1 MKKIKLYLLNFV
13 ILPLVLVLSTELV
26 ERGSFV
32 SALNWPFLYPAEFF
46 VSCLL
51 VLGLLSIFMA
61 VTNNQEIS
69 FFVVLTISLL
79 FALVS
84 NTKQK
89 FLGEP
94 LLPYD
99 FILSKETTDI
109 INYFSSFINTKI
121 ILFLGLLVLLG
132 VVLFRYLPL
141 NKHRV
146 KYSVLERI
154 VLLLLSL
161 IIFSSISSGSP
172 LPLKEKF
179 ALQSITWDQKLNS
192 SRNGLLLSFLTNL
205 QWLSV
210 EQPVDY
216 NQGRI
221 THIVNKSTGTDGA
234 IPATG
239 SPAVKPNIIIV
250 MNEAFWDP
258 GLLPGIS
265 FNQDPLPF
273 FHSLQ
278 NKHSAG
284 SLLVPVFGGGTVN
297 TEFEVLT
304 GHSTHFLPGGSI
316 AYAQYVRK
324 PVESLASI
332 LTGQGY
338 TATAIHSYHNWF
350 YRRDQVFRNF
360 GFAKFISGEFF
371 VEPELKRYYISDR
384 EVSRLIIEE
393 SQKTTGPFFVFAV
406 TMQNHGPY
414 VIGYGDQAKIK
425 VQGDLSPEAKSIVET
440 YARGVAEADQALQIL
455 VEHFQKSKQPTIIVF
470 FGDHLPALGEDYQVY
485 REIGFYQQ
493 DNTYEEYQRMHTVPL
508 VIWSNYLPRV
518 PGLKLNSSFLGPY
531 LLQQAGLKGSFYTD
545 YLFSLWQ
552 KKPFFPGRSY
562 YRAAGIDDKYLE
574 DYRLLQYDLLFGQNY
589 LAQGKPAPI
598 MQEGY
603 FLGKEKMRIES
614 AHFWEEEKAKQGK
627 GKLEIS
633 GKNFTPACQVYLNE
647 KPQKTTFVDE
657 NHLTIAASEKILTQL
672 KNLTI
677 QVKLGD
683 SLQNIIAESNCVLLS
698 EMLK

>member
-192 SRNGLLLSFLTNL
+192 SRNGLILSFLSNL

-216 NQGRI
+216 NQERI
-221 THIVNKSTGTDGA
+221 TQIVNKYTGTDGA
-234 IPATG
+234 IPAAG

-265 FNQDPLPF
+265 FNQDPFPF

-278 NKHSAG
+278 KKHSAG

-440 YARGVAEADQALQIL
+440 YAQGVAEADQALQIL

-552 KKPFFPGRSY
+552 KTPFFPGRSY
-562 YRAAGIDDKYLE
+562 YRAAGIDAKYLE
-574 DYRLLQYDLLFGQNY
+574 DYQLLQYDLLFGQNY

-614 AHFWEEEKAKQGK
+614 ARFGEEEKAKQGK

-633 GKNFTPACQVYLNE
+633 GENFTPACQVYLNE

>member
-414 VIGYGDQAKIK
+414 VIGYGDQAKI
-425 VQGDLSPEAKSIVET
+425 
-440 YARGVAEADQALQIL
+440 
-455 VEHFQKSKQPTIIVF
+455 
-470 FGDHLPALGEDYQVY
+470 
-485 REIGFYQQ
+485 
-493 DNTYEEYQRMHTVPL
+493 
-508 VIWSNYLPRV
+508 
-518 PGLKLNSSFLGPY
+518 
-531 LLQQAGLKGSFYTD
+531 
-545 YLFSLWQ
+545 
-552 KKPFFPGRSY
+552 
-562 YRAAGIDDKYLE
+562 
-574 DYRLLQYDLLFGQNY
+574 
-589 LAQGKPAPI
+589 
-598 MQEGY
+598 
-603 FLGKEKMRIES
+603 
-614 AHFWEEEKAKQGK
+614 
-627 GKLEIS
+627 
-633 GKNFTPACQVYLNE
+633 
-647 KPQKTTFVDE
+647 
-657 NHLTIAASEKILTQL
+657 
-672 KNLTI
+672 
-677 QVKLGD
+677 
-683 SLQNIIAESNCVLLS
+683 
-698 EMLK
+698 